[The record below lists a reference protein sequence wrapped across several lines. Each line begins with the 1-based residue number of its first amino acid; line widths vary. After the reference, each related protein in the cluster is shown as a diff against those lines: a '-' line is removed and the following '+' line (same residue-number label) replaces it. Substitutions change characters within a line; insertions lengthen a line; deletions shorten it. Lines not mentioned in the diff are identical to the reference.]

1 MLLSLAW
8 RNIWRN
14 KRRTLIT
21 AASVLFAVLFSSVMQ
36 SIQHGTWD
44 HMVDNVV
51 NYYYGYLQIQG
62 KKFWEDRSIDEVIDR
77 QTLLEKLPEGFKNS
91 YPLVPRLES
100 FALASA
106 GNRTQGALMIG
117 IDPDAENALTGL
129 KGRIS
134 KGDYWQS
141 SPEGILVGEGL
152 AENFKI
158 DVGDTLIFL
167 SQGYHGANAIGE
179 YPVRGLIHFASPDLS
194 KTMVYLHLE
203 DAQQFYATGDQI
215 TSLVVGLKDK
225 EELPGA
231 IKALHSDL
239 DTATYAVKDWQEMM
253 PELMQAKEMDTASA
267 NVILIILYIIISF
280 GIFGTILMMT
290 KDRQY
295 ELGVLL
301 SIGMRRMQ
309 LFGMMWMEVVM
320 IGLVGVAMG
329 FLISVPLVKYL
340 SLHPF
345 QMTGEYAK
353 AYEKFGAEPIIPPAF
368 DWNIFSWQVL
378 FVFVITTV
386 LAFYPFWVIRKMKP
400 VEAMRL

>member
-36 SIQHGTWD
+36 SIQRGTWD

-51 NYYYGYLQIQG
+51 NYYYGYIQVQG
-62 KKFWEDRSIDEVIDR
+62 KKFWDDRSIDEVIDR
-77 QTLLEKLPEGFKNS
+77 QTLLEQVPDRIKED

-100 FALASA
+100 FALASG

-117 IDPDAENALTGL
+117 IDAAKEDQLTGL

-134 KGDYWQS
+134 QGDYWES

-152 AENFKI
+152 AQNFKI
-158 DVGDTLIFL
+158 GVGDTLIFL
-167 SQGYHGANAIGE
+167 SQGYHGVNAVGE

-194 KTMVYLHLE
+194 KTMVYLHLT
-203 DAQQFYATGDQI
+203 DAQQFYGTGDQV
-215 TSLVVGLKDK
+215 TSVVVGLKDK
-225 EELPGA
+225 DEVSTLVNT
-231 IKALHSDL
+231 LRSDL
-239 DTATYAVKDWQEMM
+239 DTSQYAVKDWQQMM

-280 GIFGTILMMT
+280 GILGTILMMT

-309 LFGMMWMEVVM
+309 LFGMMWMEVIM
-320 IGLVGVAMG
+320 IGMLGVGLG

-345 QMTGEYAK
+345 QMSGEYAQ

-368 DWNIFSWQVL
+368 DWGIFSWQVL
-378 FVFVITTV
+378 FVFIITSL
-386 LAFYPFWVIRKMKP
+386 LALYPFWVIRKMRP
-400 VEAMRL
+400 VEAMRQ